1 MPNDVKDDRARVV
14 IVGGGVAGTSIA
26 YHLTK
31 LGWNDVLLLDR
42 SELTSGSTFH
52 SAGLVAQLRNSVSHT
67 RMMMD
72 GVELYAELEAET
84 GIDVGWH
91 QVGTLHLASSPYRL
105 EALARQAGW
114 AKSFGLPVE
123 IVSAS
128 EALERFPLL
137 DVSNV
142 LGAQFVPTDGHLDP
156 TGLTMAFAEGA
167 KRRGARIR
175 TGMRVV
181 EIPVRD
187 GRVTGVVTDQ
197 GPIEAEVVV
206 NTAAEKGRALVAGEE
221 LGTIESVK
229 AVSEIYAPLSGE
241 VLEVNAQ
248 VVDRPETVNEDPYG
262 EGWLIRIRMSS
273 PDEVDSLLSAEG
285 YGEVLAAQ

>member
-1 MPNDVKDDRARVV
+1 MPTDAPTDAPTDGKDDRARVV

-31 LGWNDVLLLDR
+31 RGWSDVLLLDR

-72 GVELYAELEAET
+72 GVELYPKLEEET
-84 GIDVGWH
+84 GVDPGWH
-91 QVGTLHLASSPYRL
+91 EVGTLHLASSPYRL

-123 IVSAS
+123 IVSAQ

-142 LGAQFVPTDGHLDP
+142 LGAQFVPTDGHQ
-156 TGLTMAFAEGA
+156 
-167 KRRGARIR
+167 I
-175 TGMRVV
+175 
-181 EIPVRD
+181 
-187 GRVTGVVTDQ
+187 
-197 GPIEAEVVV
+197 
-206 NTAAEKGRALVAGEE
+206 GRAHV
-221 LGTIESVK
+221 
-229 AVSEIYAPLSGE
+229 
-241 VLEVNAQ
+241 
-248 VVDRPETVNEDPYG
+248 
-262 EGWLIRIRMSS
+262 
-273 PDEVDSLLSAEG
+273 
-285 YGEVLAAQ
+285 